1 LQCKSNHSTYNPYN
15 MKYYFTL
22 LTLIVACMTAKAV
35 DVRTAVIEYYQR
47 CPQEKIFVHTDKD
60 QYVAGDTVWFRAHLV
75 DAMTLQEQCP
85 SRYVYVELYDSN
97 MSMLERHMVK
107 CDSLGV
113 FANALSLSSKLPTGS
128 YTLMA
133 YTQWMQ
139 NFSNRQFFYKRI
151 TVAEKDAKSV
161 ASTDDATYVSN
172 SPVVSNAANAI
183 TLSQRNEHLQIQY
196 QPQENE
202 DLSSL
207 ALAIYGSG
215 NIVVVESLRDKPVT
229 FIEKELC
236 CGTVNIAVVNKN
248 SGAVVAERL
257 AFIKGAGLPEVS
269 LALSEGSGKEKSV
282 SIAVTNCEG
291 MPLDGDFSVS
301 ITDADIVKKDTTQQD
316 IAAYLLAGSELEPLS
331 RSFLDAWG
339 SFSTN
344 DVAKLDNIIA
354 QQGVKRFSCADV
366 INGNLPQLKYYI
378 QRDQRISG
386 TVQGT
391 LGKKLKTPHILLLNP
406 VTGALDRYELPSDT
420 HFNLTDMDF
429 PENTTFLLEA
439 NRRNDSKSLIELKL
453 DERVFPEAYSVK
465 PTANKKLLSDDFLKY
480 QHLQAAS
487 YSLHGMNYLD
497 EVEVKGHKKTED
509 ETQKAFASLSYV
521 KKNDGPIVI
530 QDMKQWLRS
539 KGLFTGKIGSP
550 VVYID
555 GFLSDKNELFLIH
568 PEHVLSMYYYD
579 SNSVAVTSKGKW
591 IGANNGN
598 GVLIVE
604 TSLSKENVMDHPL
617 AVKEIRPL
625 GYMPAT
631 GAAGCNAP
639 MKEGQTDRR
648 TTLLWQP
655 YVKLSEAGKATL
667 QFYPS
672 DTSKKYRVTIQGVTS
687 NGQVISKVVERSS
700 VEL

>member
-1 LQCKSNHSTYNPYN
+1 MRKLV
-15 MKYYFTL
+15 TL
-22 LTLIVACMTAKAV
+22 LILFVACMMAKAV
-35 DVRTAVIEYYQR
+35 DVRTAIVDYYQR

-75 DAMTLQEQCP
+75 DAMTLQKQCP
-85 SRYVYVELYDSN
+85 SRYVYVELYDNN

-113 FANALSLSSKLPTGS
+113 FANALSLSPKLPTGC

-161 ASTDDATYVSN
+161 ATTDDATYVSN
-172 SPVVSNAANAI
+172 SPVVSNIANAI

-196 QPQENE
+196 QPQDNE

-215 NIVVVESLRDKPVT
+215 NLVVVDALTDKPVT
-229 FIEKELC
+229 FFEKELC
-236 CGTVNIAVVNKN
+236 CGTVNIAVLNKN
-248 SGAVVAERL
+248 TGAVVAERL
-257 AFIKGAGLPEVS
+257 AFIKGAGLPDVS
-269 LALSEGSGKEKSV
+269 LALSEGSGKEKCV
-282 SIAVTNCEG
+282 AIAVTNCEG

-301 ITDADIVKKDTTQQD
+301 ITDADIVKQDTTQQD
-316 IAAYLLAGSELEPLS
+316 IAAYLLAGSELEPLN

-354 QQGVKRFSCADV
+354 QQGTKRFSCADV
-366 INGNLPQLKYYI
+366 INGNLPQLKYDI

-391 LGKKLKTPHILLLNP
+391 LGQKLKTPHILLLNP
-406 VTGALDRYELPSDT
+406 VTGALDRYELPSNT

-429 PENTTFLLEA
+429 PENTTFMLEA

-465 PTANKKLLSDDFLKY
+465 PTANKQLLSDDFLKY

-497 EVEVKGHKKTED
+497 EVEVKGQKKNGN
-509 ETQKAFASLSYV
+509 ETQEAFASRSFVRDRDNAMTRYKL
-521 KKNDGPIVI
+521 
-530 QDMKQWLRS
+530 KQWLHINKSRWA
-539 KGLFTGKIGSP
+539 GKP

-555 GFLSDKNELFLIH
+555 GYLSDMKDLYDIDPH
-568 PEHVLSMYYYD
+568 YILSMYYYD
-579 SNSVAVTSKGKW
+579 SYAGAVSSGGKV
-591 IGANNGN
+591 IGNANNGN
-598 GVLIVE
+598 GVLVIE
-604 TSLSKENVMDHPL
+604 TSMLKNTAAEHPL
-617 AVKEIRPL
+617 AVKEIHPL

-631 GAAGCNAP
+631 GAAGCNTP

-672 DTSKKYRVTIQGVTS
+672 GTSKKYRVTIQGVTS
-687 NGQVISKVVERSS
+687 NGQVISKVFETS
-700 VEL
+700 L